1 MNDAAGGQ
9 EEERSSERD
18 ARLVQ
23 QLQEDRAEIMSVL
36 PGFIQESGART
47 FLTLMTRNSA
57 DEESNAPL

>member
-9 EEERSSERD
+9 EEEGSLERD

-23 QLQEDRAEIMSVL
+23 QLQEDGVEIMSVL
-36 PGFIQESGART
+36 AGFIQESSGRT

-57 DEESNAPL
+57 EEESKAPL